1 MMIVSCDGPQ
11 HDVSFLPIQFL
22 QDLMPSCC
30 SLPDRL
36 SDVCCLYYDDAEDD
50 AAVGQ
55 DDVALINHFVAE
67 SYLLL
72 KEKTDQCC
80 FVVEKKKKSSV
91 MRMTNWCVKM
101 HIVFWRRLK

>member
-11 HDVSFLPIQFL
+11 HDVSFLPIHFL

-36 SDVCCLYYDDAEDD
+36 FDVNSLCYDDAEDD
-50 AAVGQ
+50 DAAVDQ
-55 DDVALINHFVAE
+55 HDVALINHYVAE

-72 KEKTDQCC
+72 KEKTDHCC
-80 FVVEKKKKSSV
+80 FVVVKKKKKPSV
-91 MRMTNWCVKM
+91 MRMTNWCAKKR
-101 HIVFWRRLK
+101 IVF

>member
-30 SLPDRL
+30 FLPDRL
-36 SDVCCLYYDDAEDD
+36 SDVSCLYYDDAEDD

-67 SYLLL
+67 LYLLL
-72 KEKTDQCC
+72 KKKTDQCC
-80 FVVEKKKKSSV
+80 FVAVKK
-91 MRMTNWCVKM
+91 
-101 HIVFWRRLK
+101 

>member
-36 SDVCCLYYDDAEDD
+36 FDVNSLCYDDVEDDD
-50 AAVGQ
+50 AAVDQ
-55 DDVALINHFVAE
+55 HDVALINHYVAE

-72 KEKTDQCC
+72 KEKTD
-80 FVVEKKKKSSV
+80 
-91 MRMTNWCVKM
+91 
-101 HIVFWRRLK
+101 H

>member
-36 SDVCCLYYDDAEDD
+36 SDVNCLNYDDAEDD
-50 AAVGQ
+50 DAAAVDQ
-55 DDVALINHFVAE
+55 HDVALINHYVAE

-80 FVVEKKKKSSV
+80 FVVVKK
-91 MRMTNWCVKM
+91 
-101 HIVFWRRLK
+101 

>member
-36 SDVCCLYYDDAEDD
+36 SDVSCLYYDDADDD
-50 AAVGQ
+50 AVDQ
-55 DDVALINHFVAE
+55 HDVALINHFVAE
-67 SYLLL
+67 SYLS
-72 KEKTDQCC
+72 KEKMDHCYV
-80 FVVEKKKKSSV
+80 VVEKSSAK
-91 MRMTNWCVKM
+91 MTN
-101 HIVFWRRLK
+101 